1 MSTITHEL
9 RTPLTSIRAFS
20 EILLDDPGVDPVQR
34 TKFLD
39 IISKEAERLT
49 RLINQVLDLAKI
61 ESGGA
66 DWRVARVDVNDVV
79 TDTLGRMSQ
88 VFKDRNIIVDARL
101 PETLPAVSADP
112 DRLVQVLMNLLSNAV
127 KFCAPGRGRIDVAVS
142 QRGRNV
148 RVDVRDNGA
157 GIPVANQALIFEKFR
172 QAGDTMTSKPP
183 GTGLGLHISRQI
195 IDHFGG
201 RLWVESRPGEGAC
214 FSFTLPCEP
223 AEADVGVG

>member
-1 MSTITHEL
+1 MLSRNDWIVAVTALSTSSTCVRWSRCASSFGGSGSGSTHSF
-9 RTPLTSIRAFS
+9 PRAS
-20 EILLDDPGVDPVQR
+20 PGV
-34 TKFLD
+34 
-39 IISKEAERLT
+39 
-49 RLINQVLDLAKI
+49 
-61 ESGGA
+61 
-66 DWRVARVDVNDVV
+66 
-79 TDTLGRMSQ
+79 
-88 VFKDRNIIVDARL
+88 
-101 PETLPAVSADP
+101 PAVSADP